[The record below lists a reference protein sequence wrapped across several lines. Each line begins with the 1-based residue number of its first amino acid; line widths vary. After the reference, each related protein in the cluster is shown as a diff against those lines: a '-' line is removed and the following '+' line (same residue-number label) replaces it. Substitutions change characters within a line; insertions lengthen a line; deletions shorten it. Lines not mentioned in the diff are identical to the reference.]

1 MFNRYVSKTLLSTN
15 LKSSAKLMSRYNP
28 NVYSAFSMMLHTS
41 SIRNNKVRSQF
52 ISYNKRNFFD
62 YDNRDKNI
70 FSSDDEEPMRSSGNF
85 DKGSSQFSNSFDD
98 GNDMNMLKRQVEAH
112 EGKFEVEEIPLY
124 ISKLRNELKALK
136 TLKPDQRRRSQ
147 QIKNSYFRNI
157 RGISAMFYQNKDEIL
172 SDYPKFSTVLYEFL
186 AYHDY
191 RQFNQTLDIL
201 EDHIWEANI
210 ANMPI
215 AGIKNF
221 IVAMRILG
229 RGRREIIDKT
239 ISVLKMR
246 TVYND
251 VSNNQIILRAL
262 IQLRALEEEYLLET
276 FKGIQNEISIK
287 IADGTADLSS
297 ARITNRSFLRQS
309 LDPAIKYLADSDLTI
324 TSEDVKGF
332 LERHQVVE
340 TNGVNFVQMNE
351 KTDGIKDH
359 ILLILYQYV
368 LLEHENNIFYEI
380 LLLLKYLSGE
390 GWKDKAIIE
399 ELPMLKDMA
408 ETNFQKFRDNIKPG
422 QKRWIGNQQNRIAS
436 CLKELGIPF
445 KVNERCCDFYI
456 ADFVLSNEKTII
468 EYGKGDYYIKTADT
482 KNDKL
487 VSGINTFRKT
497 IFENEGY
504 KVVIIDYFD
513 FIERESNHLEMIKLV
528 KEKLGIES

>member
-1 MFNRYVSKTLLSTN
+1 
-15 LKSSAKLMSRYNP
+15 
-28 NVYSAFSMMLHTS
+28 
-41 SIRNNKVRSQF
+41 
-52 ISYNKRNFFD
+52 
-62 YDNRDKNI
+62 
-70 FSSDDEEPMRSSGNF
+70 
-85 DKGSSQFSNSFDD
+85 
-98 GNDMNMLKRQVEAH
+98 
-112 EGKFEVEEIPLY
+112 
-124 ISKLRNELKALK
+124 
-136 TLKPDQRRRSQ
+136 
-147 QIKNSYFRNI
+147 
-157 RGISAMFYQNKDEIL
+157 
-172 SDYPKFSTVLYEFL
+172 
-186 AYHDY
+186 
-191 RQFNQTLDIL
+191 
-201 EDHIWEANI
+201 
-210 ANMPI
+210 MPI

-221 IVAMRILG
+221 IVSMRILG

-368 LLEHENNIFYEI
+368 LLEHKNNIFYEI

-390 GWKDKAIIE
+390 G
-399 ELPMLKDMA
+399 
-408 ETNFQKFRDNIKPG
+408 
-422 QKRWIGNQQNRIAS
+422 
-436 CLKELGIPF
+436 
-445 KVNERCCDFYI
+445 
-456 ADFVLSNEKTII
+456 
-468 EYGKGDYYIKTADT
+468 
-482 KNDKL
+482 
-487 VSGINTFRKT
+487 
-497 IFENEGY
+497 
-504 KVVIIDYFD
+504 
-513 FIERESNHLEMIKLV
+513 
-528 KEKLGIES
+528 